1 MKNEEVNRD
10 VPRLREV
17 SREVFEKMDGAT
29 PAEDGEEPCVLVD
42 GTSLGSGGGGR
53 GGDSGTEI
61 DTLPGLSNDNA
72 IDDIEY
78 LRNKMMAALRVPKA
92 FLGYEEGVGSKAT
105 LAAEDV
111 RFARTIERLQKILV
125 AELITLIWFRSD
137 QFSMVSLATDLLDNG
152 VSNTTLLGTTLF
164 TDYLYLF
171 EIAGFILLLAIIVSI
186 SLTMRRREGLKRQIV
201 SEQINID
208 QTKRMKLVDLK
219 NERN

>member
-1 MKNEEVNRD
+1 MSFIETIFY
-10 VPRLREV
+10 
-17 SREVFEKMDGAT
+17 VFASIL
-29 PAEDGEEPCVLVD
+29 VL
-42 GTSLGSGGGGR
+42 TSLGVILFKNPVYSAI
-53 GGDSGTEI
+53 SLI
-61 DTLPGLSNDNA
+61 LSFITSAALWLLLQAEFLAIVLILVYVGAVMVLFLFVVMMLN
-72 IDDIEY
+72 IDDV
-78 LRNKMMAALRVPKA
+78 LRTSKFNKMAPFALFIGLIV
-92 FLGYEEGVGSKAT
+92 
-105 LAAEDV
+105 
-111 RFARTIERLQKILV
+111 V

-137 QFSMVSLATDLLDNG
+137 QFSMVSVATGVLDSG